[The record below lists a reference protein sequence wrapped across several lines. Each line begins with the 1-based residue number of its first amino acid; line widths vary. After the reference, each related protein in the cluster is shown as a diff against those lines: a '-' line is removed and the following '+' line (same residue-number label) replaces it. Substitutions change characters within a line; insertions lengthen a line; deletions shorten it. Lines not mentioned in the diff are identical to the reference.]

1 MSFQAGGPDLRTLGA
16 MVVSWRLRYMRRW
29 MMGKPFRALS
39 VVVVAVLVAGSVAQA
54 CGLDGVPSLLVNTR
68 LVLVNRALPASG
80 HLAIWA
86 PFTAPG
92 PYRAGQSVRLQE
104 MRGRVLWTL
113 PPSAFRT
120 PWRWTFG
127 DGTEARGLSVRHTYR
142 WRGTYV
148 VHVRAYLVD
157 GHDSQWYPFD
167 AAVIQVR

>member
-1 MSFQAGGPDLRTLGA
+1 M
-16 MVVSWRLRYMRRW
+16 MR
-29 MMGKPFRALS
+29 KPFRARG
-39 VVVVAVLVAGSVAQA
+39 VVVVAVLVAGSTAQA
-54 CGLDGVPSLLVNTR
+54 CGLDGVPSLLVNGR

-80 HLAIWA
+80 HLTIWA

-92 PYRAGQSVRLQE
+92 SYRAGQPVRLQE

-127 DGTEARGLSVRHTYR
+127 DGADARGLRVRHTYR
-142 WRGTYV
+142 RRGTYV

-157 GHDSQWYPFD
+157 GHDSQWYQFD
-167 AAVIQVR
+167 AAVIHVR